1 MRSLDRLKDLGKIE
15 AGDWTWEGGNQ
26 RSESRSPKKRQLT
39 SDFASQS
46 SLLLATCRA
55 VARRAKT
62 EAVRLHPSVF
72 RELSALSLIAI
83 QTNIRIP
90 MDNRI
95 IVIDD
100 EQDFLDSMRRGLITS
115 GFKNIRIEGNP
126 EKAAMA
132 FKNGETFDLALIDIT
147 MPGMDGMELLE
158 VIRNTSPRTECI
170 MVTAIDEVRVAIK
183 CLRKGAYDYLVKPL
197 SKEDLISSLNR
208 ALERKRLVDLLDLGK
223 LKSIP
228 QLENK
233 KAFRTIVTRS
243 DKVQRVLKEA
253 ELHASSDVPVLITG
267 DTGTGKEL
275 LARAIHMASPR
286 ANFKFAPINM
296 DALTTQLFD
305 AEFFGHTRGAF
316 TGAEKNR
323 VGYLEHS
330 NRGTLFLDE
339 IGNLPMELQG
349 KLLRVLQEG
358 EFIKLGTSKSQK
370 TDIRFVAATNKNL
383 EKMMAR
389 NQFRKDLYY
398 RLKGG
403 WLHLPPLMERKEDIP
418 LLLTAFVEEFCGPG
432 GADIEEKAMSR
443 LTNYDYPG
451 NIRELRA
458 LIQSAV
464 NLAQGRPI
472 SIDHFPAHLRKKSV
486 LKSSQTSTS
495 DSMLSLSEVEKKHIL
510 KTYQHLDK
518 NKSQTARILDIG
530 VNTLRRKLESYG
542 VE

>member
-1 MRSLDRLKDLGKIE
+1 
-15 AGDWTWEGGNQ
+15 
-26 RSESRSPKKRQLT
+26 
-39 SDFASQS
+39 
-46 SLLLATCRA
+46 
-55 VARRAKT
+55 
-62 EAVRLHPSVF
+62 
-72 RELSALSLIAI
+72 
-83 QTNIRIP
+83 

-115 GFKNIRIEGNP
+115 GFKNNRIEGNP
-126 EKAAMA
+126 EKAAAA
-132 FKNGETFDLALIDIT
+132 FKSGEIFDIALIDIT
-147 MPGMDGMELLE
+147 MPGMDGIELLE
-158 VIRNTSPRTECI
+158 VIRNNSPRTECI

-183 CLRKGAYDYLVKPL
+183 CLQKGAYDYLVKPL

-233 KAFRTIVTRS
+233 RAFRHIITRS
-243 DKVQRVLKEA
+243 DKVQRILKEA
-253 ELHASSDVPVLITG
+253 ELHASGDVPVLITG

-286 ANFKFAPINM
+286 ANFKFTPINM
-296 DALTTQLFD
+296 DALTAQLFD

-383 EKMMAR
+383 EKMMAN

-403 WLHLPPLMERKEDIP
+403 WLHLPPLNERKEDIP

-432 GADIEEKAMSR
+432 GADIEEKAMST
-443 LTNYDYPG
+443 LMSYDYPG

-458 LIQSAV
+458 IIQSAV

-472 SIDHFPAHLRKKSV
+472 SINHLPAYLKKKSNIAPAEI
-486 LKSSQTSTS
+486 SIS
-495 DSMLSLSEVEKKHIL
+495 DAIAPLSEVEKKHIL

-518 NKSQTARILDIG
+518 NKSQTARMLGIG

>member
-1 MRSLDRLKDLGKIE
+1 
-15 AGDWTWEGGNQ
+15 
-26 RSESRSPKKRQLT
+26 
-39 SDFASQS
+39 
-46 SLLLATCRA
+46 
-55 VARRAKT
+55 
-62 EAVRLHPSVF
+62 
-72 RELSALSLIAI
+72 
-83 QTNIRIP
+83 

-115 GFKNIRIEGNP
+115 GFKNIRVEGNP

-132 FKNGETFDLALIDIT
+132 FKNGEAFDLALIDIT

-158 VIRNTSPRTECI
+158 VIRNNSPRTECI
-170 MVTAIDEVRVAIK
+170 MVTAIDEVRVAIN

-233 KAFRTIVTRS
+233 KAFRAIITRS

-253 ELHASSDVPVLITG
+253 ELHASGNVPVLITG

-286 ANFKFAPINM
+286 AKFKFMPINM
-296 DALTTQLFD
+296 DALTAQLFD

-316 TGAEKNR
+316 TGAEKDR
-323 VGYLEHS
+323 VGYLEHT
-330 NRGTLFLDE
+330 NKGTLFLDE
-339 IGNLPMELQG
+339 IGNLPMALQG

-383 EKMMAR
+383 EKMMAK

-403 WLHLPPLMERKEDIP
+403 WLHLPPLNERKEDIP

-432 GADIEEKAMSR
+432 GADIEEKAMSM

-464 NLAQGRPI
+464 NLAQGKPI
-472 SIDHFPAHLRKKSV
+472 SVKQLPTHFKKKKPIITSAEF
-486 LKSSQTSTS
+486 STS
-495 DSMLSLSEVEKKHIL
+495 DAIAPLSEVEKEHIL
-510 KTYQHLDK
+510 KAYRHLDK
-518 NKSQTARILDIG
+518 NKSQTG
-530 VNTLRRKLESYG
+530 
-542 VE
+542 